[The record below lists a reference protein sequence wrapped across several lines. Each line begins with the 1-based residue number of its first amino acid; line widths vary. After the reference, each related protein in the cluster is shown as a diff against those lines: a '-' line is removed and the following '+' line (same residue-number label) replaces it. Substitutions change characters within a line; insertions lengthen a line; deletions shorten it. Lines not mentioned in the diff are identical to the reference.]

1 MKKKIGKNKM
11 LKACKFLFTPLTP
24 KKIKSK
30 FHMARVFFFFFFFGW
45 GIDIYTDPKKY
56 KLKRLQHI
64 GSLEVI
70 LD

>member
-11 LKACKFLFTPLTP
+11 LKACKFLFTPLTQ
-24 KKIKSK
+24 KKKKSK
-30 FHMARVFFFFFFFGW
+30 FHMARVFFFFFWGW

>member
-11 LKACKFLFTPLTP
+11 LKACKFLFTPLTQ
-24 KKIKSK
+24 KKKK
-30 FHMARVFFFFFFFGW
+30 KQVPYGQGFFFFFFGW